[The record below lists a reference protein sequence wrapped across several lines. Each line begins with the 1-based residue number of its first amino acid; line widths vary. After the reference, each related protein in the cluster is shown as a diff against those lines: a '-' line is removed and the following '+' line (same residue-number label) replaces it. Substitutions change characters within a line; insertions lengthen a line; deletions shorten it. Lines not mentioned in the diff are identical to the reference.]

1 MKRICSLFLF
11 VCLLLFVSS
20 ASAYVVS
27 HRYLI
32 PDTTCTV
39 EIPNF
44 FFTLSSNAT
53 NSEPFIYEYD
63 SNLNAGLEALNS
75 LSGSQTQILAYDQID
90 ASLIISCAVM
100 DSGFENYLEN
110 ESDSF
115 FDRYASDW
123 ADEYYRSYTGEP
135 FTSTQKYRV
144 DHFLNIRCI
153 ELQHAKN
160 DKIIFSQDFIFFI
173 KDKIIDLTFR
183 YMNEATLEIDKQ
195 IAVDIMNSIQDGYM
209 YYSN

>member
-1 MKRICSLFLF
+1 
-11 VCLLLFVSS
+11 
-20 ASAYVVS
+20 
-27 HRYLI
+27 
-32 PDTTCTV
+32 
-39 EIPNF
+39 
-44 FFTLSSNAT
+44 
-53 NSEPFIYEYD
+53 
-63 SNLNAGLEALNS
+63 
-75 LSGSQTQILAYDQID
+75 
-90 ASLIISCAVM
+90 M

-135 FTSTQKYRV
+135 FNSTQKYRV